1 MKFRCGTTSRLPSGR
16 RRVELSDAFASR
28 ATACARSR
36 DVTNRN
42 PSAAA
47 AAAAASLSLSLSR
60 VRALSR
66 SLARLAASHEE
77 LNVTAA
83 RQGTRGLK
91 CHPAAGARAST
102 CNYTVSAA
110 ERVTRGGGKQPR
122 APSTST
128 LRSLVLIRY
137 KRYIIIT
144 AVMTTTWVVVCCV
157 VCSINVATVGNVQ
170 NSH

>member
-16 RRVELSDAFASR
+16 RRVEPSDAFASR

-47 AAAAASLSLSLSR
+47 AAAAA
-60 VRALSR
+60 ALSR
-66 SLARLAASHEE
+66 ARALSLARLAASHEE

-128 LRSLVLIRY
+128 SRSLVLIHY